1 MHTAV
6 DEVHA
11 RDAGPAGGGGVAGLG
26 QLLRLEAGRF
36 MLKNLVQLAV
46 GNLADDL
53 TVSDQAVAG
62 GHVNQLG
69 CLEPDGDFAGEVV
82 RVYAVGVALA
92 VETKRRDDRDVAL
105 CEQSLE
111 VAKVDPFRLAG
122 VPIVDTVD
130 DAARVGG
137 HRVGRDASQPVGG
150 EALKYLVRQPVG
162 RRECEF

>member
-11 RDAGPAGGGGVAGLG
+11 RNAGPAGGGGVAGLG
-26 QLLRLEAGRF
+26 QLPQLEAGRF
-36 MLKNLVQLAV
+36 MLKKLVQLAV

-92 VETKRRDDRDVAL
+92 VEAKWRD
-105 CEQSLE
+105 
-111 VAKVDPFRLAG
+111 
-122 VPIVDTVD
+122 
-130 DAARVGG
+130 
-137 HRVGRDASQPVGG
+137 HRDASLRQK
-150 EALKYLVRQPVG
+150 ALQKVVMLLT
-162 RRECEF
+162 